1 MIKKDAIIIG
11 SGQAAK
17 PLSEKLSEAGW
28 KTVMIEK
35 SEAELG
41 GACLNVGCT
50 PTKTLIASAKVMH
63 AINTSEIH
71 GISVSDFKI
80 DFDTTQKRKDKI
92 VADSKEGLLK
102 RTADAE
108 NLELVY
114 GTASFSGK
122 KTVIVKNQDGSTQE
136 FTAPHIFIDAGSR
149 PAVPKIEGLDE
160 VQWYDSSGI
169 LALEEIPEKLIVIGA
184 GYIGLELGQMYSR
197 FGSEVTIIETSAQ
210 IMSGEDQDIAESLQ
224 KLLEAEGLRF
234 ILNSSVELVE
244 KSSHGIT
251 ITFSNKDKKD
261 TVSGTHLL
269 VATGR
274 ESNADGLNVEAAG
287 IKLDEKGYIKV
298 NEKLE
303 TNIDGVYA
311 LGDINGGPQF
321 THIAYNDFVILRT
334 NLLHKGNASTR
345 GRIVPY
351 TMFTDPQLGRVGLS
365 EDQATKKG
373 LNFKVIKIEGKRI
386 TRGIETGEPQGLWK
400 AIVDKDSGLILGAA
414 IVCSEGGEIASV
426 IQMAMHGKIPAKD
439 LATTIFSHP
448 TYSESLNT
456 LFTEMYKE

>member
-35 SEAELG
+35 SEVELG
-41 GACLNVGCT
+41 GSCLNVGCT

-63 AINTSEIH
+63 AINTAEKH
-71 GISVSDFKI
+71 GISVSDLKI
-80 DFDTTQKRKDKI
+80 DFGTTQKRKDKI
-92 VADSKEGLLK
+92 VDDSKEGVLK
-102 RTADAE
+102 RTATAE

-114 GTASFSGK
+114 GTASFSSK
-122 KTVIVKNQDGSTQE
+122 KKVIVKKKDGTTQE
-136 FTAPHIFIDAGSR
+136 FTAPYIFIDAGAR
-149 PAVPKIEGLDE
+149 PAVPKIKGLDE
-160 VQWYDSSGI
+160 VKWYDSSGI

-197 FGSEVTIIETSAQ
+197 FGSDVTIIETAAQ

-224 KLLEAEGLRF
+224 ELLEADGLHF
-234 ILNSSVELVE
+234 LLNCSVQMVE
-244 KSSHGIT
+244 KAGKEVKVTYST
-251 ITFSNKDKKD
+251 DDKK
-261 TVSGTHLL
+261 TSISGTHLL

-274 ESNADGLNVEAAG
+274 ESNADGLNVKAAG
-287 IKLDEKGYIKV
+287 IKLDKKGYIKV
-298 NEKLE
+298 NKKLE
-303 TNIDGVYA
+303 TNIEGIYA

-321 THIAYNDFVILRT
+321 THIAYNDFVILQT
-334 NLLHKGNASTR
+334 NLLHKGNASTK

-351 TMFTDPQLGRVGLS
+351 TMFTDPQLGRGGLS
-365 EDQATKKG
+365 EDQAIKKG

-400 AIVDKDSGLILGAA
+400 AIVDKETGLILGAS

-426 IQMAMHGKIPAKD
+426 IQMAMHGKIPAKY
-439 LATTIFSHP
+439 LSTTIFSHP

>member
-1 MIKKDAIIIG
+1 MLRIPKKVC
-11 SGQAAK
+11 S
-17 PLSEKLSEAGW
+17 
-28 KTVMIEK
+28 
-35 SEAELG
+35 
-41 GACLNVGCT
+41 
-50 PTKTLIASAKVMH
+50 
-63 AINTSEIH
+63 
-71 GISVSDFKI
+71 
-80 DFDTTQKRKDKI
+80 
-92 VADSKEGLLK
+92 K

-114 GTASFSGK
+114 GTASFSGE
-122 KTVIVKNQDGSTQE
+122 KTVSVRNENGSTQQ

-149 PAVPKIEGLDE
+149 PAVPKIKGLDE

-169 LALEEIPEKLIVIGA
+169 LALEEIPKQLIVIGA

-210 IMSGEDQDIAESLQ
+210 IMSGEDRDIAESLQ
-224 KLLEAEGLRF
+224 ELLEAEGLRF
-234 ILNSSVELVE
+234 FLNSSVELVE

-261 TVSGTHLL
+261 TVTGTHLL

-274 ESNADGLNVEAAG
+274 ESNADGLNIEAAG

-334 NLLHKGNASTR
+334 NLLHKGNASTK

-386 TRGIETGEPQGLWK
+386 TRGIETGKPQGLWK